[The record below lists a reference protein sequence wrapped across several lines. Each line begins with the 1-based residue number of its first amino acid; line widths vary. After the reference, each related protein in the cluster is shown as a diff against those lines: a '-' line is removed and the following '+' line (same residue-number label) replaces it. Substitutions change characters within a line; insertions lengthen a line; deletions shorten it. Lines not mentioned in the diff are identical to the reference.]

1 MQNLKKIYHQE
12 VTQKL
17 IARFE
22 TDRETNRQ
30 TEKQTDRQRNRDDEL
45 IKALVIIIKIS
56 SKSIEFKYLNYF
68 HENFVHV

>member
-30 TEKQTDRQRNRDDEL
+30 TEKQTDRQRNKQTDRETETT
-45 IKALVIIIKIS
+45 S
-56 SKSIEFKYLNYF
+56 
-68 HENFVHV
+68 